1 MNEARQNAREA
12 YVVGAGMTPFG
23 RHEDRTIEDLGE
35 EAVRA
40 AAGDAGIDIADVE
53 IAFCGHVFQGITA
66 GQRALAR
73 TGLGGVPIINVEN
86 ACASGSTA
94 FFQAVSAVR
103 SGLAKVALALGVEK
117 MGRGA
122 ISVDAN
128 DPRMAQTGGGVPLM
142 PGMFAEV
149 FRAHSRKYGTTLEQ
163 LAMVSVKNRDHA
175 AANPK
180 AQYRKRITVE
190 EVLHAR
196 PVAEPL
202 TLLMCCPTGSG
213 AAAAIVASAD
223 VAQGRRQ
230 PIAVTASVLRS
241 EQAAGAEDPLH
252 MIVDINTE
260 AARKAY
266 EQAGVRPDQLNV
278 VELHDCFAIAEI
290 IHYENLGLCPR
301 GEGGRFIEAGL
312 SRIGG
317 KVAVS
322 TSGGLLSKGH
332 PLGATGV
339 AQVVEVVEQLRGE
352 SGPRQV
358 GGARL
363 ALTHCQ
369 GFGGAVAV
377 HIFSA

>member
-1 MNEARQNAREA
+1 MSEARKEARES
-12 YVVGAGMTPFG
+12 YVVGVGMTAFG
-23 RHEDRTIEDLGE
+23 RHEGRSVEDLGE

-40 AAGDAGIDIADVE
+40 AIADARIDPADVE

-66 GQRALAR
+66 GQRVLAR
-73 TGLGGVPIINVEN
+73 AGLDGPPIINVEN

-94 FFQAVSAVR
+94 FFQAVAAVR
-103 SGLAKVALALGVEK
+103 SGLAKVALAVGFEK
-117 MGRGA
+117 MERGA
-122 ISVDAN
+122 IQA
-128 DPRMAQTGGGVPLM
+128 DPRDVRMAEPQGGSPLM

-149 FRAHSRKYGTTLEQ
+149 FRAHSRRYGTTLEQ
-163 LAMVSVKNRDHA
+163 LAMVSVKNRDNA
-175 AANPK
+175 VANPK
-180 AQYRKRITVE
+180 AQYRKPVTVD

-196 PVAEPL
+196 PVADPL

-213 AAAAIVASAD
+213 AAAAVVTSAD
-223 VAQGRRQ
+223 VARGRHK
-230 PIAVTASVLRS
+230 PIAVAASVLRS
-241 EQAAGAEDPLH
+241 ERAAPANDPLH

-260 AARKAY
+260 AATKAY
-266 EQAGVRPDQLNV
+266 EQASVRPDQLDV
-278 VELHDCFAIAEI
+278 IELHDCFAIAEI

-301 GEGGRFIEAGL
+301 GEGGRFIEAGQ

-339 AQVVEVVEQLRGE
+339 AQVVEAVEQLRGE